1 MSKIILSEHAKLRL
15 RERKIEIDEVHNVM
29 EFPEM
34 KFYDLKSGHFIAIGR
49 RSVPNHWLILAYDD
63 YGDVIEVI
71 TIIDTSKSLERGL
84 LRKGR
89 RLGGGFEY
97 ED

>member
-1 MSKIILSEHAKLRL
+1 MVMMSKIILSEHAKLRL

-49 RSVPNHWLILAYDD
+49 RSVPNH
-63 YGDVIEVI
+63 
-71 TIIDTSKSLERGL
+71 
-84 LRKGR
+84 
-89 RLGGGFEY
+89 
-97 ED
+97 

>member
-1 MSKIILSEHAKLRL
+1 MANIILSEHAKLRL
-15 RERKIEIDEVHNVM
+15 KERKIEIDEVHNVM

-49 RSVPNHWLILAYDD
+49 RGVPNHWLIIAYDD

-71 TIIDTSKSLERGL
+71 TIIDTSKSLEKIVEKRTSS
-84 LRKGR
+84 R
-89 RLGGGFEY
+89 RWIQV
-97 ED
+97 